1 MLFFNFDDDKGI
13 LKYKKDKNI
22 IEKSSNDFYKSLN
35 NIKDVS
41 KKIDTSY
48 ESMILNLDLKK
59 SKSKKKVY

>member
-22 IEKSSNDFYKSLN
+22 IKKSSNDFYKSLN
-35 NIKDVS
+35 SIKDVS
-41 KKIDTSY
+41 RKIDSSY